1 MTHVFIVEQ
10 EFEKDDEDGDPTN
23 LDDIQEWKRKDCK
36 ARGYILKTT
45 KKTEQEILVDCTTAN
60 QMWNLLTAQH
70 RERSADLLAR
80 FYDYKYKVGASMKN
94 HIADIKSIAHQLKD
108 IGRPVDDR
116 EIMTKIISTLP
127 VIYRPFVSSWR
138 HVPLGSQTLLSLTSL
153 LMQEEREN
161 AKWTT
166 ASAQAGSVNNESAL
180 QVKSNN
186 AASTSG
192 RSQWTHQD

>member
-1 MTHVFIVEQ
+1 
-10 EFEKDDEDGDPTN
+10 
-23 LDDIQEWKRKDCK
+23 
-36 ARGYILKTT
+36 LKTT

-127 VIYRPFVSSWR
+127 VIYRPFVSFWR